1 MEPVDVEDPDEEK
14 KKQEARDPFEVRL
27 KPISADKK
35 VKGNAPAWTVRQYG
49 DKDMF
54 ASSNPALPD

>member
-35 VKGNAPAWTVRQYG
+35 VKGNAPAWTVR
-49 DKDMF
+49 
-54 ASSNPALPD
+54 